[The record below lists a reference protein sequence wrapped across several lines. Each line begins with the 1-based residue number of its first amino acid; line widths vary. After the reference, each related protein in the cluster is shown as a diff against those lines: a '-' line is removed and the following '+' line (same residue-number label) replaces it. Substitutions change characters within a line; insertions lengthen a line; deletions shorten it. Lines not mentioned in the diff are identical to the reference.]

1 MAEELKQKF
10 SEIQQKKL
18 GKKEEIQVDE
28 FEWIKVFIEIKEVGD
43 DKIFAAQ
50 PRVGHQQRVW
60 QETSGVC

>member
-28 FEWIKVFIEIKEVGD
+28 FEWIKVFIET
-43 DKIFAAQ
+43 A
-50 PRVGHQQRVW
+50 RR
-60 QETSGVC
+60 